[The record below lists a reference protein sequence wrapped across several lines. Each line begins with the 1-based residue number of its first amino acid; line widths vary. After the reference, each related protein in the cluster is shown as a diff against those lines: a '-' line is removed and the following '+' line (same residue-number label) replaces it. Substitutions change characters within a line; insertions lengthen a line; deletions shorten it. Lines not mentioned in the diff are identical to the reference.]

1 MRNID
6 ISVINKLAELK
17 EKIVIVCDNSDYQV
31 TFIFDSE
38 WDEHYAKTARFSWMR
53 NGEPGYTDVV
63 FTGNVCAIPKL
74 HDICCVYIGVY
85 AGDLKTSTN
94 ALVICLRSALSGGG
108 LPEDPSPDVYAQIID
123 LIEEGVSDEQ
133 IALAVE
139 KYMEENPIDPG
150 VQFET
155 DETLT
160 LENGILSVNTTDEME
175 RDNTLPITSG
185 GVYTVVGNIGAIL
198 DTI

>member
-38 WDEHYAKTARFSWMR
+38 WDEHYAKTARFSWVR
-53 NGEPGYTDVV
+53 NGEPGYKDVV
-63 FTGNVCAIPKL
+63 FTGNVCPVPKL
-74 HDICCVYIGVY
+74 KDISSVYIGVY

-133 IALAVE
+133 IALAVQ
-139 KYMEENPIDPG
+139 KYLEENPIKQYEIGDG
-150 VQFET
+150 LKL
-155 DETLT
+155 DG
-160 LENGILSVNTTDEME
+160 NILSVNTTDQME
-175 RDNTLPITSG
+175 QDNTLPITSA
-185 GVYTVVGNIGAIL
+185 GVHTVVGNIGAIL